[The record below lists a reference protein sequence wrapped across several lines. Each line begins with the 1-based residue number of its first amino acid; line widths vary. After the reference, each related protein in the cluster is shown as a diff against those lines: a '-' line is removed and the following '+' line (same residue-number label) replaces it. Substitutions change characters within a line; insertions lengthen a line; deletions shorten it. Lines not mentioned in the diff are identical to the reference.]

1 LADLGLYGTNQP
13 TPWAFKMNRTER
25 YEGTDAQVYSIE
37 FQSDRYVVH
46 AAGRVFLN
54 GRIPGN
60 RSSHPSGEQ
69 AALIFAVQEIE
80 KKIKALQN
88 AASKS

>member
-1 LADLGLYGTNQP
+1 
-13 TPWAFKMNRTER
+13 
-25 YEGTDAQVYSIE
+25 
-37 FQSDRYVVH
+37 
-46 AAGRVFLN
+46 LN
-54 GRIPGN
+54 GHVPGN